1 MDNSFKIFDIV
12 MKIEGVRIILY
23 SCNSAAIFFSSNSI
37 KTGRI
42 KTLLYIMSEPEDN
55 DYCRERYRG

>member
-1 MDNSFKIFDIV
+1 

-23 SCNSAAIFFSSNSI
+23 SRNSAAILSSNSI

-42 KTLLYIMSEPEDN
+42 KTLLYIMSEPEAN
-55 DYCRERYRG
+55 DYSRESYRG

>member
-23 SCNSAAIFFSSNSI
+23 SRNSAAIVSSNSI